1 MSERI
6 KKLIEAAKAG
16 NIPLMQQQLSQGVDV
31 NASYNRDTALV
42 WAANE
47 GKAEAAAWL
56 LDNGANVNQPV
67 QDGKYTPL
75 MVAAVMGK
83 MNVVILLLERGAQA
97 AAINSEGKN
106 VVQMAREHSRTDI
119 ADYIQKFID
128 FGPDEVS
135 FSYPLQDRVMQEIFN
150 FPRKE
155 RVTLVRKTVAGDV
168 EAMQRDSFSSLD
180 DLSGLRKAFAEH
192 KKRGGKL
199 DEADVFSDALQKP
212 KLGNSSFK
220 P

>member
-1 MSERI
+1 MSDFA
-6 KKLIEAAKAG
+6 KTLIEAAKAG
-16 NIPLMQQQLSQGVDV
+16 NIPLMQQQLAQGVDV
-31 NASYNRDTALV
+31 NAVHNRDTALV

-47 GKAEAAAWL
+47 GKTDAVAWL
-56 LDNGANVNQPV
+56 IDHGANVNLSV

-83 MNVVILLLERGAQA
+83 MDVVVLLLERGAHA
-97 AAINSEGKN
+97 AAINSEGKS
-106 VVQMAREHSRTDI
+106 VVQLAKENSRADI
-119 ADYIQKFID
+119 ANYIQKFID

-155 RVTLVRKTVAGDV
+155 RVTLVRKSSVGDV
-168 EAMQRDSFSSLD
+168 EAMQRDSFASLD
-180 DLSGLRKAFAEH
+180 DTAGLRKAFAEH

-199 DEADVFSDALQKP
+199 DEADVFSGALQKA
-212 KLGNSSFK
+212 KLRK
-220 P
+220 PSGL

>member
-1 MSERI
+1 MSDSI
-6 KKLIEAAKAG
+6 KTLIEGAKAG

-47 GKAEAAAWL
+47 GKAEAAAGL

-75 MVAAVMGK
+75 MVAAVMGQ

-97 AAINSEGKN
+97 AAINSEGKT
-106 VVQMAREHSRTDI
+106 VVQMAREHSRSDI
-119 ADYIQKFID
+119 ANYIQKFID

-155 RVTLVRKTVAGDV
+155 RVTLLRKSSAGDV
-168 EAMQRDSFSSLD
+168 EAMQRDSFASLD
-180 DLSGLRKAFAEH
+180 DTSGLRKAFAEH

-199 DEADVFSDALQKP
+199 DEADVFSGALQKA
-212 KLGNSSFK
+212 KLRK
-220 P
+220 PSGL

>member
-1 MSERI
+1 MSDSVKI
-6 KKLIEAAKAG
+6 LIDGAKAG
-16 NIPLMQQQLSQGVDV
+16 NIALMQQQLSQGVDV
-31 NASYNRDTALV
+31 NAVYNRDTALV

-56 LDNGANVNQPV
+56 IDNGANVNLPV
-67 QDGKYTPL
+67 QEGKYTPL

-83 MNVVILLLERGAQA
+83 MNVVVLLLERGAQA
-97 AAINSEGKN
+97 AAINSEGKS
-106 VVQMAREHSRTDI
+106 VVQMAREHSRNDI
-119 ADYIQKFID
+119 AAYIQKFID

-135 FSYPLQDRVMQEIFN
+135 FNYPLQDRVMQEIFN

-155 RVTLVRKTVAGDV
+155 RVTLVRKSVAGDV

-199 DEADVFSDALQKP
+199 EEADVFSGVLQKP
-212 KLGNSSFK
+212 KLNSAGFK